1 VISSRRSRFLVPVV
15 MAIGGSAIAVA
26 SLIGFGWKGALGV
39 EVITV
44 MVTLGYYALGG
55 RGTDIGALFGSRAD
69 RRQADIAMHSKA
81 LTGNVLFI
89 VALVGFVVA
98 TAMGR
103 FEWPFAL
110 MCVVG
115 AGTFIAGLLTYRRD

>member
-1 VISSRRSRFLVPVV
+1 
-15 MAIGGSAIAVA
+15 
-26 SLIGFGWKGALGV
+26 
-39 EVITV
+39 
-44 MVTLGYYALGG
+44 
-55 RGTDIGALFGSRAD
+55 
-69 RRQADIAMHSKA
+69 